1 MISPHYQWDFPAV
14 ANEAAA
20 KEIAETFGVS
30 ELVAK
35 ILVNRG
41 YDTVETANAFL
52 RPSVEGL
59 YDPFL
64 LHDMDVAISRIMV
77 AIDNGEKIVVYGDYD
92 VDGIT
97 STAIMTWA
105 LELMGADVSYY
116 VPNRFK
122 DGYGPNLAQYQRL
135 AGEGMQLLITV
146 DNGVSGRDEVAWL
159 MNNGVDVI
167 VTDHHEMPTELPEA
181 VAVVHPRHP
190 DGAYPFGGLSGAG
203 VAFKV
208 ASALLEEP
216 ADEVM
221 DLAALGVVADVM
233 ELVDENRAIVA
244 MGLANLKEDPRLGL
258 AALLQAAGTNKSD
271 IDSMTIGF
279 TIGPRLNALGR
290 LADATDGVR
299 LLLADDPEEA
309 SALAGQIETLN
320 RERQELVAT
329 ISDEAL
335 AQAQTLTAD
344 PVLVIAD
351 QGWHEGVLGIVASKV
366 VEATGKPAIVLN
378 DEDGQ
383 MKGSG
388 RSVPAFDLFVGLD
401 GHRDLLTS
409 FGGHASAAG
418 MTIPT
423 ANLQAVR
430 DVLRTEADV
439 QGLTDAGLPEICIA
453 AEVTAKDFSAQNYE
467 QLQVLAPFGE
477 GNPEPLF
484 AVTLNGVQNVKTMSE
499 GKHLR
504 FTAST
509 QMGSLPVIAFGR
521 GPLAED
527 LAGRFESIK
536 IVGTMSENRFRGDV
550 TYQMMLKDIEAAGS
564 SLLDWRTTRLTRQ
577 TLAEPASY
585 IFFNKKHYD
594 QLGPTIQAPSEA
606 IYWEDAFNRT
616 SVGTMA
622 FVDMPD
628 KLSQLA
634 DLLKFVPAGRL
645 APIFYT
651 KSPKY
656 LQKMPSK
663 ADFAKVYKFARSFS
677 DVSLR
682 TQYDA
687 IVSHLQIDRNM
698 LTLILQ
704 VFSDAKF
711 VIIND
716 GVLNAVPAPQQV
728 VLEEMPSYQRFVA
741 QRELEQQLIYSST
754 SELET
759 LLTNLSKQES

>member
-41 YDTVETANAFL
+41 YDTIETANAFL
-52 RPSVEGL
+52 RPGVEGL

-64 LHDMDVAISRIMV
+64 LHDMDVAITRIMT

-167 VTDHHEMPTELPEA
+167 VTDHHEMPAELPEA

-221 DLAALGVVADVM
+221 DLAALGAVADVM

-244 MGLANLKEDPRLGL
+244 MGLANLKEDPRPGL
-258 AALLQAAGTNKSD
+258 AALLQTAGTNQAD

-320 RERQELVAT
+320 RERQ
-329 ISDEAL
+329 
-335 AQAQTLTAD
+335 
-344 PVLVIAD
+344 
-351 QGWHEGVLGIVASKV
+351 
-366 VEATGKPAIVLN
+366 
-378 DEDGQ
+378 
-383 MKGSG
+383 
-388 RSVPAFDLFVGLD
+388 
-401 GHRDLLTS
+401 
-409 FGGHASAAG
+409 
-418 MTIPT
+418 
-423 ANLQAVR
+423 
-430 DVLRTEADV
+430 
-439 QGLTDAGLPEICIA
+439 
-453 AEVTAKDFSAQNYE
+453 
-467 QLQVLAPFGE
+467 
-477 GNPEPLF
+477 
-484 AVTLNGVQNVKTMSE
+484 
-499 GKHLR
+499 
-504 FTAST
+504 
-509 QMGSLPVIAFGR
+509 
-521 GPLAED
+521 
-527 LAGRFESIK
+527 
-536 IVGTMSENRFRGDV
+536 
-550 TYQMMLKDIEAAGS
+550 
-564 SLLDWRTTRLTRQ
+564 
-577 TLAEPASY
+577 
-585 IFFNKKHYD
+585 
-594 QLGPTIQAPSEA
+594 
-606 IYWEDAFNRT
+606 
-616 SVGTMA
+616 
-622 FVDMPD
+622 
-628 KLSQLA
+628 
-634 DLLKFVPAGRL
+634 
-645 APIFYT
+645 
-651 KSPKY
+651 
-656 LQKMPSK
+656 
-663 ADFAKVYKFARSFS
+663 
-677 DVSLR
+677 
-682 TQYDA
+682 
-687 IVSHLQIDRNM
+687 
-698 LTLILQ
+698 
-704 VFSDAKF
+704 
-711 VIIND
+711 
-716 GVLNAVPAPQQV
+716 
-728 VLEEMPSYQRFVA
+728 
-741 QRELEQQLIYSST
+741 
-754 SELET
+754 
-759 LLTNLSKQES
+759 

>member
-1 MISPHYQWDFPAV
+1 MISPRYQWDFPAV
-14 ANEAAA
+14 ANEGAA

-30 ELVAK
+30 DLVAK

-41 YDTVETANAFL
+41 YDTIESANAFL
-52 RPSVEGL
+52 RPGMDAL

-64 LHDMDVAISRIMV
+64 LHDMDVAIERIMT

-116 VPNRFK
+116 VPNRFN
-122 DGYGPNLAQYQRL
+122 DGYGPNMAQYQRL
-135 AGEGMQLLITV
+135 ASEGVQLLITV
-146 DNGVSGRDEVAWL
+146 DNGVSGREEVNWL
-159 MNNGVDVI
+159 MANGVDVI
-167 VTDHHEMPTELPEA
+167 VTDHHELPEQLPDA
-181 VAVVHPRHP
+181 FAVVHPRHP
-190 DGAYPFGGLSGAG
+190 EGQYPFGGLSGAG

-221 DLAALGVVADVM
+221 DLAALGAVADVM

-244 MGLANLKEDPRLGL
+244 MGLANLKEDPRPGL
-258 AALLQAAGTNKSD
+258 AALLEVAGIAQAD

-290 LADATDGVR
+290 MADATDGVR
-299 LLLADDPEEA
+299 LLLSDNPEEA
-309 SALAGQIETLN
+309 SELAKQIDKLN
-320 RERQELVAT
+320 RERQDLVAS
-329 ISDEAL
+329 ISEEAL
-335 AQAQTLTAD
+335 AQAATLTAD
-344 PVLVIAD
+344 PVLVVAGS
-351 QGWHEGVLGIVASKV
+351 GWHEGVLGIVASKL

-388 RSVPAFDLFVGLD
+388 RSVAAFDLFAALD
-401 GHRDLLTS
+401 GHRDLLTA

-423 ANLQAVR
+423 ANLQAAR
-430 DVLRTEADV
+430 DVLREEAAN
-439 QGLTDAGLPEICIA
+439 QHLAEAGLPEIRIA
-453 AEVTAKDFSAQNYE
+453 AEVTAKDFNRQNYE

-484 AVTLNGVQNVKTMSE
+484 AVNLAGVQNVKTMSE

-504 FTAST
+504 FTAETSAGT
-509 QMGSLPVIAFGR
+509 LPVVAFGR
-521 GPLAED
+521 GSLAED
-527 LAGRFESIK
+527 LAGRFESIR
-536 IVGTMSENRFRGDV
+536 IVGTMSENSFRGDV
-550 TYQMMLKDIEAAGS
+550 SYQMMLTDIEAKGS
-564 SLLDWRTTRLTRQ
+564 SLLDWRTTRLTTQ
-577 TLAEPASY
+577 TFANPATY
-585 IFFNKKHYD
+585 IFFNKKHYE
-594 QLGPTIQAPSEA
+594 QLAPTIKAPAEA
-606 IYWEDAFNRT
+606 VYWEDAFSRT

-622 FVDMPD
+622 FVDIPD
-628 KLSQLA
+628 DMSQLG

-645 APIFYT
+645 APIFYAKT
-651 KSPKY
+651 PAY
-656 LQKMPSK
+656 LQKIPSK
-663 ADFAKVYKFARSFS
+663 ADFAKVYKFARSFQ
-677 DVSLR
+677 DIALR

-687 IVSHLQIDRNM
+687 ILAHLGMERSM

-704 VFSDAKF
+704 VFLDAKF
-711 VIIND
+711 VIIVD
-716 GVLNAVPAPQQV
+716 GVLNAVPEPAPMA
-728 VLEEMPSYQRFVA
+728 LEETASYQQFLARR
-741 QRELEQQLIYSST
+741 QLEEQLIYSST
-754 SELET
+754 SELES

>member
-1 MISPHYQWDFPAV
+1 MISPRYQWDFPAV
-14 ANEAAA
+14 ANEGAA

-30 ELVAK
+30 DLVAK

-41 YDTVETANAFL
+41 YDTVESANAFL
-52 RPSVEGL
+52 RPGMDAL

-64 LHDMDVAISRIMV
+64 LHDMDVAIERIMT

-116 VPNRFK
+116 VPNRFN
-122 DGYGPNLAQYQRL
+122 DGYGPNMAQYQRL
-135 AGEGMQLLITV
+135 ASEGMQLLITV
-146 DNGVSGRDEVAWL
+146 DNGVSGREEVNWL
-159 MNNGVDVI
+159 MANGVDVI
-167 VTDHHEMPTELPEA
+167 VTDHHELPEQLPDA

-190 DGAYPFGGLSGAG
+190 AGDYPFGGLSGAG

-221 DLAALGVVADVM
+221 DLAALGAVADVM

-244 MGLANLKEDPRLGL
+244 MGLANLKEDPRPGL
-258 AALLQAAGTNKSD
+258 AALLEVAGTAQAD

-290 LADATDGVR
+290 MADATDGVR
-299 LLLADDPEEA
+299 LLLSDDPEEA
-309 SALAGQIETLN
+309 SELAKHIDKLN
-320 RERQELVAT
+320 RERQDLVAS
-329 ISDEAL
+329 ISEEAL
-335 AQAQTLTAD
+335 AQAAKLTTD
-344 PVLVIAD
+344 PVLVVAGN
-351 QGWHEGVLGIVASKV
+351 GWHEGVLGIVASKL

-378 DEDGQ
+378 DEDGS

-388 RSVPAFDLFVGLD
+388 RSVAAFDLFAALD
-401 GHRDLLTS
+401 GHRDLLTA

-430 DVLRTEADV
+430 DVLRAEAAN
-439 QGLTDAGLPEICIA
+439 QHLAEAGLPEIRIA
-453 AEVTAKDFSAQNYE
+453 AEVTAKDFNRQNYE

-484 AVTLNGVQNVKTMSE
+484 AVNLAGVQNVKTMSE

-504 FTAST
+504 FTAETSAGT
-509 QMGSLPVIAFGR
+509 LPVVAFGR
-521 GPLAED
+521 GPLADD
-527 LAGRFESIK
+527 LAGRFESIR
-536 IVGTMSENRFRGDV
+536 IVGTMSENSFRGDV
-550 TYQMMLKDIEAAGS
+550 SYQMMLTDIEAKGS
-564 SLLDWRTTRLTRQ
+564 SLLDWRTTRLTTQ
-577 TLAEPASY
+577 TFANPATY
-585 IFFNKKHYD
+585 IFFNKKHYE
-594 QLGPTIQAPSEA
+594 QLAPTIKAPAEA
-606 IYWEDAFNRT
+606 LYWEDAFNRT

-622 FVDMPD
+622 FVDIPD
-628 KLSQLA
+628 DMAQLG

-645 APIFYT
+645 APIFYAKT
-651 KSPKY
+651 PAY
-656 LQKMPSK
+656 LQKVPSK
-663 ADFAKVYKFARSFS
+663 ADFAKVYKFARSFQNIA
-677 DVSLR
+677 LR

-687 IVSHLQIDRNM
+687 VLAHLGMERSM

-704 VFSDAKF
+704 VFLDAKF
-711 VIIND
+711 VTIVD
-716 GVLNAVPAPQQV
+716 GVLNAVPEPAPMA
-728 VLEEMPSYQRFVA
+728 LEETASYQQFLARR
-741 QRELEQQLIYSST
+741 QLEEQLIYSST
-754 SELET
+754 SELES

>member
-1 MISPHYQWDFPAV
+1 MISPRYQWDFPAV
-14 ANEAAA
+14 ANEGAA

-30 ELVAK
+30 DLVAK

-41 YDTVETANAFL
+41 YDTIESANAFL
-52 RPSVEGL
+52 RPGMDAL

-64 LHDMDVAISRIMV
+64 LHDMDVAIERIMT

-116 VPNRFK
+116 VPNRFN
-122 DGYGPNLAQYQRL
+122 DGYGPNMAQYQRL
-135 AGEGMQLLITV
+135 ASKGMQLLITV
-146 DNGVSGRDEVAWL
+146 DNGVSGREEVNWL
-159 MNNGVDVI
+159 MANGVDVI
-167 VTDHHEMPTELPEA
+167 VTDHHELPEQLPDA

-190 DGAYPFGGLSGAG
+190 EGHYPFGGLSGAG

-221 DLAALGVVADVM
+221 DLAALGAVADVM

-244 MGLANLKEDPRLGL
+244 MGLANLKEDPRPGL
-258 AALLQAAGTNKSD
+258 VALLEVAGTAQAD

-290 LADATDGVR
+290 MADATDGVR
-299 LLLADDPEEA
+299 LLLSDDPEEA
-309 SALAGQIETLN
+309 SELANQIDKLN
-320 RERQELVAT
+320 RERQDLVAS
-329 ISDEAL
+329 ISEEAL
-335 AQAQTLTAD
+335 AQADTLTAD
-344 PVLVIAD
+344 PVLVVAGS
-351 QGWHEGVLGIVASKV
+351 GWHEGVLGIVASKL
-366 VEATGKPAIVLN
+366 VEVTGKPAIVLN

-388 RSVPAFDLFVGLD
+388 RSVAAFDLFAALD
-401 GHRDLLTS
+401 GHRDLLTV

-430 DVLRTEADV
+430 DVLREEAAN
-439 QGLTDAGLPEICIA
+439 QHLAEAGLPEIRIA
-453 AEVTAKDFSAQNYE
+453 AEVTAKDFNRQNYE

-484 AVTLNGVQNVKTMSE
+484 AVNLAGVQNVKTMSE

-504 FTAST
+504 FTAETSAGT
-509 QMGSLPVIAFGR
+509 LPVVAFGR
-521 GPLAED
+521 GSLAED
-527 LAGRFESIK
+527 LAGRFESIR
-536 IVGTMSENRFRGDV
+536 IVGTMSENSFRGDV
-550 TYQMMLKDIEAAGS
+550 SYQMMLTDIEAKGS
-564 SLLDWRTTRLTRQ
+564 SLLDWRTTRLTTQ
-577 TLAEPASY
+577 TFANPATY
-585 IFFNKKHYD
+585 IFFNKKHYE
-594 QLGPTIQAPSEA
+594 QLAPTIKAPAEA
-606 IYWEDAFNRT
+606 VYWEDAFNRT

-622 FVDMPD
+622 FVDIPD
-628 KLSQLA
+628 DMSQLG

-645 APIFYT
+645 APIFYAKT
-651 KSPKY
+651 PAY
-656 LQKMPSK
+656 LQKVPSK
-663 ADFAKVYKFARSFS
+663 ADFAKVYKFARSFQ
-677 DVSLR
+677 DIALR

-687 IVSHLQIDRNM
+687 VLAHLGMERSM

-704 VFSDAKF
+704 VFLDAKF
-711 VIIND
+711 VTIVD
-716 GVLNAVPAPQQV
+716 GVLNAVPESAPMA
-728 VLEEMPSYQRFVA
+728 LEETASYQQFLARR
-741 QRELEQQLIYSST
+741 QLEEQLIYSST
-754 SELET
+754 SELES

>member
-41 YDTVETANAFL
+41 YDTIETANAFL
-52 RPSVEGL
+52 RPGIEGL

-64 LHDMDVAISRIMV
+64 LPDMDVAITRIMT

-167 VTDHHEMPTELPEA
+167 VTDHHEMPAELPEA

-190 DGAYPFGGLSGAG
+190 EGAYPFGGLSGAG

-221 DLAALGVVADVM
+221 DLAALGAVADVM

-244 MGLANLKEDPRLGL
+244 MGLANLKEDPRPGL
-258 AALLQAAGTNKSD
+258 AALLQTAGTNQAD

-344 PVLVIAD
+344 PVLVIAG

-388 RSVPAFDLFVGLD
+388 RSVPAFDLFAGLD
-401 GHRDLLTS
+401 GHRDLLTA

-430 DVLRTEADV
+430 DVLRTEADA
-439 QGLTDAGLPEICIA
+439 QGLAEAGLPEIRIA
-453 AEVTAKDFSAQNYE
+453 AEVTAKEFNAQNYE

-484 AVTLNGVQNVKTMSE
+484 AVALNGVQNVKTMSE

-509 QMGSLPVIAFGR
+509 QVGSLPVIAFGR
-521 GPLAED
+521 GSLAED

-550 TYQMMLKDIEAAGS
+550 TYQMMLTDIEAAGS

-585 IFFNKKHYD
+585 IFFNKKHYE
-594 QLGPTIQAPSEA
+594 QLGPTIQAPGEA

-622 FVDMPD
+622 FVDMPEE
-628 KLSQLA
+628 LSQLA

-711 VIIND
+711 VTIID

-754 SELET
+754 SELEI